1 MHILI
6 GDVHGCLAELQALWQ
21 QLPLAEAEAIVFL
34 GDLID
39 KGPDSEAVLD
49 FVQAQARQWPLVLV
63 RGNHEAKALR
73 AYKRGAALTFTP
85 TPERLA
91 LLAQML
97 PFYAFKA
104 GQQRCLAVHGGIYPA
119 FWRHESALPD
129 PYGEA
134 QWPRRLRDQVQR
146 FLFCRYVNPQGHI
159 VALGHETAADHFWAE
174 SYAGQAGTI
183 FFGHQPFLNGV
194 AHFAQAHGLDTGC
207 VFGGSLSA
215 ALVWPDGQL
224 HWQQVPAQ
232 QAYAAQLTEQAP
244 RPPQTL

>member
-6 GDVHGCLAELQALWQ
+6 GDVHGCLSELQTLWQ
-21 QLPLAEAEAIVFL
+21 QLPLAEAEAIILL

-39 KGPDSEAVLD
+39 KGPDSDGVLD
-49 FVQAQARQWPLVLV
+49 FVQAQSQQWPLVLV

-73 AYKRGAALTFTP
+73 AHRRGAALEFNP

-91 LLAQML
+91 LLEQML
-97 PFYAFKA
+97 PFYAFEA

-119 FWRHESALPD
+119 FWRHEHTLPD
-129 PYGEA
+129 PETETE
-134 QWPRRLRDQVQR
+134 WPRRLRDQVQR

-159 VALGHETAADHFWAE
+159 VALGHETAEDRFWAE
-174 SYAGQAGTI
+174 SYAGQAGTV
-183 FFGHQPFLNGV
+183 FFGHQPFLKGV
-194 AHFAQAHGLDTGC
+194 ARFARAYGLDTGC
-207 VFGGSLSA
+207 VFGGHLSA
-215 ALVWPDGQL
+215 ALLWPDGQL

-232 QAYAAQLTEQAP
+232 KAYAAPLNWEAP